1 MPNPRRARLLLV
13 LALLLWAPPVG
24 SQDEAGDADRL
35 VEALALGP
43 GSVIAEIGAG
53 DGTLSI
59 ALARTVGADGH
70 VFTTELGA
78 ERLKALRRKVAAAR
92 LSQIDVVDGHQAR
105 TNLSDGC
112 CDAVLMRDVY
122 HHFGD
127 PAVMNASLLAA
138 LKPGGRLAILDF
150 APSGEEADS
159 VAGRARDGHHGVG
172 RQMVSRELEA
182 AGFVSVS
189 ATSIAGRRYLVVAQK
204 PLEKGSP
211 LLLPCRALRHP
222 GPLVAGFAQ
231 ADRDRLRAAGH
242 FLAGART

>member
-1 MPNPRRARLLLV
+1 MTNARRARSLLV
-13 LALLLWAPPVG
+13 LALMLWAPPVR

-59 ALARTVGADGH
+59 ALARKVGTDGH

-78 ERLKALRRKVAAAR
+78 ERLKALRKKVAAAR
-92 LSQIDVVDGHQAR
+92 LPQIEIVDGHQAT
-105 TNLSDGC
+105 TNLAAGC

-127 PAVMNASLLAA
+127 PAQMNASLMAA
-138 LKPGGRLAILDF
+138 LKPGGRLAVLDF

-182 AGFVSVS
+182 AGFISVS
-189 ATSIAGRRYLVVAQK
+189 ATSIAGRRYLVIGQK
-204 PLEKGSP
+204 PVEKGS
-211 LLLPCRALRHP
+211 
-222 GPLVAGFAQ
+222 
-231 ADRDRLRAAGH
+231 
-242 FLAGART
+242 

>member
-1 MPNPRRARLLLV
+1 MTYPRRARSLLV
-13 LALLLWAPPVG
+13 LALILWAPPVR

-59 ALARTVGADGH
+59 ALARTVGTDGH

-78 ERLKALRRKVAAAR
+78 ERLKALRKKVGAAR
-92 LSQIDVVDGHQAR
+92 LPQVEVVDGHQAR
-105 TNLSDGC
+105 TNLPDGC

-127 PAVMNASLLAA
+127 PVLINASLLAA
-138 LKPGGRLAILDF
+138 LKPGGRLAVLDF

-172 RQMVSRELEA
+172 RQTVSRELEA
-182 AGFVSVS
+182 AGFIGVS
-189 ATSIAGRRYLVVAQK
+189 ATSIAGRRYLVVGQK
-204 PLEKGSP
+204 PVEKGS
-211 LLLPCRALRHP
+211 
-222 GPLVAGFAQ
+222 
-231 ADRDRLRAAGH
+231 
-242 FLAGART
+242 